1 MKTDFLN
8 LIPSALTII
17 YATYGSWFLVKE
29 IFCSIIPFTLLLTIL
44 IVTCTY
50 FLRVCPPDLAAVEA
64 VLGREPH
71 IQNPNGEGVYVMKT
85 VAHRGAGLDAP
96 ENSLI
101 AFQLVS
107 TFITLNS
114 QNSNVKIILVS

>member
-17 YATYGSWFLVKE
+17 YATYGTWFLVNE
-29 IFCSIIPFTLLLTIL
+29 IFCSIIPFTLVLTIL
-44 IVTCTY
+44 IVTCIH
-50 FLRVCPPDLAAVEA
+50 FLRVGPPDSVDVEA
-64 VLGREPH
+64 VLGKEPH
-71 IQNPNGEGVYVMKT
+71 LENPNGVYVMKT

-107 TFITLNS
+107 LSMKS
-114 QNSNVKIILVS
+114 QTQM

>member
-17 YATYGSWFLVKE
+17 YATYGTWFLMKE
-29 IFCSIIPFTLLLTIL
+29 IFCSIIPFTLLLTVI
-44 IVTCTY
+44 IVTSIY
-50 FLRVCPPDLAAVEA
+50 FLRVSPPDSAAVES
-64 VLGREPH
+64 VFGREPH
-71 IQNPNGEGVYVMKT
+71 LESTDGVYVMKT

-96 ENSLI
+96 ENSLV

-107 TFITLNS
+107 NKFVVTDFFIR
-114 QNSNVKIILVS
+114 NVNIFLVS